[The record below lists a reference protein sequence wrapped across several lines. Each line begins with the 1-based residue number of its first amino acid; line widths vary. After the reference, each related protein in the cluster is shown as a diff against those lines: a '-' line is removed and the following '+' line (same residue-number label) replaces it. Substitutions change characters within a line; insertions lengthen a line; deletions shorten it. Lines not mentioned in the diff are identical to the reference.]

1 MQLYMRELL
10 GSGPDVPRRGEL
22 GEQPG
27 PEEVPEQWTG
37 FLRLEVTADVEEHGQ
52 QQAGLETSLGGHI
65 GDSLE

>member
-1 MQLYMRELL
+1 MQLYMREML

-27 PEEVPEQWTG
+27 PEELPELWTG
-37 FLRLEVTADVEEHGQ
+37 FLRLEVTVIEHGQ
-52 QQAGLETSLGGHI
+52 QQAGLETSWGGHI

>member
-1 MQLYMRELL
+1 MQLYMREML

-27 PEEVPEQWTG
+27 PEELPEQWTG
-37 FLRLEVTADVEEHGQ
+37 FLRLEVTVIEYG
-52 QQAGLETSLGGHI
+52 QQAGLETSWGGHI